1 MLVMQDLAAFLDLP
15 EAPKPEGLRGR
26 KISLPTQ
33 ESAAPEP
40 TMLTSNTCISLP
52 SSVETNG
59 NGRTCEHD

>member
-33 ESAAPEP
+33 ES
-40 TMLTSNTCISLP
+40 
-52 SSVETNG
+52 
-59 NGRTCEHD
+59 GRTRTDDAYV